1 MSVRILV
8 ALLCAAFAP
17 FSATAGEAGAPLF
30 SKSYAIV
37 VGIDVYPHQRWA
49 RLNYAV
55 KDAQGVAEFLRTQG
69 FEVTEL
75 YEKRATKQAI
85 VSEIEDRLAAKLTAQ
100 DRVLFFFAG
109 HGATR
114 TLGDEQRGYLVAYD
128 GTDSFA
134 SLLPMSHVRD
144 LSSAMAMAKHQLFIL
159 DACFGGL
166 LAMRGS
172 TVDPR
177 TPNYVDEITKR
188 RARQVLTAGGANQRV
203 VDSGPGGHSLFTGQL
218 LKALTGGLGDANG
231 DGYITFSELSSYIQV
246 AASQYNQTPGVSE
259 LYGHEQGDFVFV
271 NTARKTPSPGGTDS
285 QAVSPGAF
293 RAPEKDVYE
302 LLKVGK
308 QSFARGDYASAR
320 TAFREAA
327 EIGNAE
333 AMVFLGKMYWS
344 GLGETADHGKAREWL
359 QRAADRGD
367 ARAMASLA
375 NLYLHPGP
383 YQNPTEAQR
392 WKVATAEA
400 EKLEQAIVL
409 SDPTGGRADRGEP
422 KIPARDIVVPP
433 PRPPTGF
440 RIQ

>member
-1 MSVRILV
+1 MRRGGCIPVPEGFVDDSLLV
-8 ALLCAAFAP
+8 I
-17 FSATAGEAGAPLF
+17 G
-30 SKSYAIV
+30 
-37 VGIDVYPHQRWA
+37 VGINCDSQDAALGTPSTGQR
-49 RLNYAV
+49 
-55 KDAQGVAEFLRTQG
+55 
-69 FEVTEL
+69 
-75 YEKRATKQAI
+75 
-85 VSEIEDRLAAKLTAQ
+85 KLTAQ

-203 VDSGPGGHSLFTGQL
+203 VDSGPGGHSLFTDQL

-231 DGYITFSELSSYIQV
+231 DGYIFSELSSYIQV
-246 AASQYNQTPGVSE
+246 AASQYNQTPGVTE

-271 NTARKTPSPGGTDS
+271 NTARKTPSSGGTDS
-285 QAVSPGAF
+285 QVVSPGAF
-293 RAPEKDVYE
+293 LAPEKDVYE

-383 YQNPTEAQR
+383 YQNPAEAQR
-392 WKVATAEA
+392 VTGSAPGNSGTAPCRP
-400 EKLEQAIVL
+400 IR
-409 SDPTGGRADRGEP
+409 PCRRRGGTSGLPRESTRG
-422 KIPARDIVVPP
+422 RH
-433 PRPPTGF
+433 T
-440 RIQ
+440 